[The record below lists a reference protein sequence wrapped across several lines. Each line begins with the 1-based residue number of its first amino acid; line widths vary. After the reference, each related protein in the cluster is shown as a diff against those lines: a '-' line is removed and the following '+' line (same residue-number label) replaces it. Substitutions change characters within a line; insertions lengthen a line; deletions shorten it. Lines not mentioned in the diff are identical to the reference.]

1 MKKLVNYI
9 SIALL
14 TWIAFGCTDEQ
25 IVNHTGTELRVTG
38 EIESPSRTIYT
49 ETDKA
54 VTVSWAAGDRI
65 GLFSEEQPEA
75 MAYQAASE
83 GKQTEF
89 TPESIRLKK
98 KEGTEAYAFY
108 PFDYY
113 TDITYPYAPLPY
125 LFGQNYNGGLPDPT
139 ADFMYAKATVENGM
153 LELDFTHLFAFL
165 KVNIRTEL
173 LKDAQGLFVS
183 SNEPIAYW
191 ALNGNFESYYD
202 MKADTLVAEKCN
214 YLWYYFPEEALDTQE
229 TITCYIA
236 VLPTSEQNVV
246 SFFIYNNN
254 GSTEQGL
261 IEKQAPEGG
270 FQAGHVYDLSVN
282 ENEFDKIIQQ
292 EREAL
297 IALYEATGGDNWTD
311 NTNWCSD
318 KPLSE
323 WYGVVFGDGHVKSI
337 YLTNNNLTGQL
348 PEELGKLTALENLSL
363 GWNNLTGN
371 IPEYIGNLTTLTN
384 LDLSLN
390 ALEGSI
396 PESIGNLTALKS
408 LYLDSNKLDGSIP
421 ESIGNLTA
429 LTDLNLRSNKLTG
442 NIPENIGHLTALTY
456 LSLNS
461 NNLTGKIPECIGN
474 LTALTDLDL
483 MYNSIEGNIPKS
495 IGNLTALKSLALF
508 SNKLGGSIPE
518 SIGNLTVL
526 TYLNLSSNNLTGNLP
541 ASMAN
546 LNKLEYI
553 DVCSNKLSGVI
564 PNEIVN
570 CDWWNRL
577 GYSQIIYQQEG
588 YKLTFPMYES
598 SDYSMDGTVITLQKH
613 TAGKGLKVV
622 IMGEAYSDRLIA
634 DGTYRKDAE
643 IAMEAFFS
651 EEPYTSFRNYFDVY
665 ALNVVS
671 QNEVIG
677 ENTAFQTS
685 YEFDRNTF
693 ETNPT
698 IAIDYILGMAETDY
712 STEDITSVVLMNT
725 KAYFRSNCWMYSD
738 GFSAAF
744 CANDGNKESLEQ
756 LVHHE
761 ACGHGFAK
769 LDDEYTEFE
778 GTYPY
783 PETIIYNHTINES
796 MNVDVTDNPNEVV
809 WNYFLTDMRYEKEKI
824 GIYEGAVYYPKGVYR
839 ATENSIMRYN
849 TGGFNAPSR
858 QSIYRRIME
867 KSGGVYRFE
876 DFLEYDEINRQRI
889 EAEGASRSGG
899 ASIRKT
905 PLGLPPVK
913 FDYPASEAK
922 KYWKQRKP
930 IQVPFR

>member
-54 VTVSWAAGDRI
+54 VTVSWAVGDRI

-75 MAYQAASE
+75 MAYQASSE

-191 ALNGNFESYYD
+191 ALNGGYQSYYD

-214 YLWYYFPEEALDTQE
+214 YLWYYFPQEALETQE

-236 VLPTSEQNVV
+236 VLPTSDQNVI

-297 IALYEATGGDNWTD
+297 IAFYNATGGDNWTD

-318 KPLSE
+318 KPLEE
-323 WYGVVFGDGHVKSI
+323 WYGISFWNGHVRSI
-337 YLTNNNLTGQL
+337 HLTNNNLTGEF

-396 PESIGNLTALKS
+396 PG
-408 LYLDSNKLDGSIP
+408 
-421 ESIGNLTA
+421 
-429 LTDLNLRSNKLTG
+429 
-442 NIPENIGHLTALTY
+442 
-456 LSLNS
+456 
-461 NNLTGKIPECIGN
+461 
-474 LTALTDLDL
+474 
-483 MYNSIEGNIPKS
+483 
-495 IGNLTALKSLALF
+495 
-508 SNKLGGSIPE
+508 

-546 LNKLEYI
+546 LNQLEYI
-553 DVCSNKLSGVI
+553 DLCKNKLSGTI
-564 PNEIVN
+564 PDEIAN

-577 GYSQIIYQQEG
+577 GYGQIIYQQDG

-598 SDYSMDGTVITLQKH
+598 SDYSMDGMVITLQEH

-725 KAYFRSNCWMYSD
+725 KASFRSNCWTWSD
-738 GFSAAF
+738 GFSTAF

-796 MNVDVTDNPNEVV
+796 MNVDVTDDPNEVV

-849 TGGFNAPSR
+849 TDGFNAPSR

>member
-165 KVNIRTEL
+165 KVNIRTKL

-254 GSTEQGL
+254 GLTEQGL

-323 WYGVVFGDGHVKSI
+323 WYGVSFWDGHVKSI

-396 PESIGNLTALKS
+396 PG
-408 LYLDSNKLDGSIP
+408 
-421 ESIGNLTA
+421 
-429 LTDLNLRSNKLTG
+429 
-442 NIPENIGHLTALTY
+442 
-456 LSLNS
+456 
-461 NNLTGKIPECIGN
+461 
-474 LTALTDLDL
+474 
-483 MYNSIEGNIPKS
+483 
-495 IGNLTALKSLALF
+495 
-508 SNKLGGSIPE
+508 

-546 LNKLEYI
+546 LNQLEYI
-553 DVCSNKLSGVI
+553 DLCKNKLSGTI
-564 PNEIVN
+564 PDEIAN

-577 GYSQIIYQQEG
+577 GYGQIIYQQEG

-598 SDYSMDGTVITLQKH
+598 SDYSMDGMVITLQEH

-698 IAIDYILGMAETDY
+698 IAIDYVLNMEETDY
-712 STEDITSVVLMNT
+712 STEDVTSIVLMNT
-725 KAYFRSNCWMYSD
+725 KASFRSNCWTWSD
-738 GFSAAF
+738 GFSTAF
-744 CANDGNKESLEQ
+744 CANDGNKESLEL

-809 WNYFLTDMRYEKEKI
+809 WSYFLTDMRYEKEKI

-899 ASIRKT
+899 ASVRKT

-922 KYWKQRKP
+922 KYWKQGKS

>member
-9 SIALL
+9 SITLL
-14 TWIAFGCTDEQ
+14 AWIAFGCADEQ

-38 EIESPSRTIYT
+38 NIASPSRTIYT

-89 TPESIRLKK
+89 TPENIRLKK
-98 KEGTEAYAFY
+98 KEGMEAYAFY
-108 PFDYY
+108 PFDNY
-113 TDITYPYAPLPY
+113 TNSTYPYAPLPY
-125 LFGQNYNGGLPDPT
+125 LFGQNYNEGLPDPT
-139 ADFMYAKATVENGM
+139 YDFMYAKATVENGT
-153 LELDFTHLFAFL
+153 LNLDFTHLFAFL

-173 LKDAQGLFVS
+173 LKNAQGLFVS

-191 ALNGNFESYYD
+191 ALNDYNQPYYD
-202 MKADTLVAEKCN
+202 LRADTLVAEKCS
-214 YLWYYFPEEALDTQE
+214 YLWYYFPQEALDTQE

-246 SFFIYNNN
+246 SFFIHDNN
-254 GSTEQGL
+254 GSSQQGL

-297 IALYEATGGDNWTD
+297 IAFYNATGGDNWT
-311 NTNWCSD
+311 NNMNWCSD
-318 KPLSE
+318 KPLEE
-323 WYGVVFGDGHVKSI
+323 WYGISFWNGHVRNINLS
-337 YLTNNNLTGQL
+337 YNNLTGQL
-348 PEELGKLTALENLSL
+348 PEELGKLAELNSLNLDS
-363 GWNNLTGN
+363 NNLTGEIPECISKLTSLQYLNLSFNTLEGN
-371 IPEYIGNLTTLTN
+371 IPTVIGNLTSLTGLYLGYNN
-384 LDLSLN
+384 LT
-390 ALEGSI
+390 GSI
-396 PESIGNLTALKS
+396 PESIGNLTALEYLFLSTNKLEGNIPQSIGS
-408 LYLDSNKLDGSIP
+408 LTALTNLALDSNYLTGTIP

-429 LTDLNLRSNKLTG
+429 LTHLGLNYNSLEGS
-442 NIPENIGHLTALTY
+442 IPENIGNLTELASLY
-456 LSLNS
+456 LNS
-461 NNLTGKIPECIGN
+461 NNL
-474 LTALTDLDL
+474 
-483 MYNSIEGNIPKS
+483 S
-495 IGNLTALKSLALF
+495 
-508 SNKLGGSIPE
+508 GS
-518 SIGNLTVL
+518 
-526 TYLNLSSNNLTGNLP
+526 LP

-553 DVCSNKLSGVI
+553 NVCSNRLSGII
-564 PNEIVN
+564 PDEIVN
-570 CDWWNRL
+570 CGWWNRL
-577 GYSQIIYQQEG
+577 GYDQIIYQQEG
-588 YKLTFPMYES
+588 YKLAFPMYES
-598 SDYSMDGTVITLQKH
+598 SDYTMDGTVFTLQEH
-613 TAGKGLKVV
+613 TAGNGLKVV

-634 DGTYRKDAE
+634 DGTYREDAE
-643 IAMEAFFS
+643 MAMEAFFS

-665 ALNVVS
+665 AVNVVS
-671 QNEVIG
+671 RNEVIG

-698 IAIDYILGMAETDY
+698 IAVDYVLDMAETDY
-712 STEDITSVVLMNT
+712 STEDVTSIILMNT
-725 KAYFRSNCWMYSD
+725 KAPFRSNCWMWSD
-738 GFSAAF
+738 GFSTAF
-744 CANDGNKESLEQ
+744 CANDGDKESLER
-756 LVHHE
+756 LIHHE
-761 ACGHGFAK
+761 ACGHGFGK
-769 LDDEYTEFE
+769 LDDEYTEYE

-783 PETIIYNHTINES
+783 PDAIIYNHTVNES
-796 MNVDVTDNPNEVV
+796 MNVDVTDDPNEVI
-809 WNYFLTDMRYEKEKI
+809 WSYFLTDMRYEKEKI

-839 ATENSIMRYN
+839 ATENSIMRHN

-876 DFLEYDEINRQRI
+876 DFLEYDEINRRRI
-889 EAEGASRSGG
+889 EAEGASRS
-899 ASIRKT
+899 SETSVRKT
-905 PLGLPPVK
+905 PIGLPPVK

-922 KYWKQRKP
+922 KRWKPKASLN
-930 IQVPFR
+930 VPLR